1 MTVLEAIV
9 ATASRYPTVPLALL
23 LALAE
28 HESNFEQC
36 ATNQAGADAQ
46 RGGAWGLFQV
56 TLKTAEAYVGKLD
69 KPELLLD
76 AVVNTDVACR
86 IIEADLVRFTGHLD
100 DVICAYNSGKP
111 RRRAPDVTVFKYLPS
126 VKAKY
131 LRYKR
136 LIDERVKSIVNG
148 KQVAASC

>member
-9 ATASRYPTVPLALL
+9 ATAARYPTVPLALL

-28 HESNFEQC
+28 HESNFDRC
-36 ATNQAGADAQ
+36 ATNQTGGDAA

-56 TLKTAEAYVGKLD
+56 TLKTAEAYVGPLE

-76 AVVNTDVACR
+76 VIVNTDVACR

-111 RRRAPDVTVFKYLPS
+111 KRKAPDVTVFKYLPS

-136 LIDERVKSIVNG
+136 LIDEKVKSVG
-148 KQVAASC
+148 TTKPLAVSC